1 MNVYSHWL
9 WISFFLNQMSQP
21 NFAPLCP
28 HGCHQMAQAVASYN
42 WWKKVG
48 MNIMQLFT
56 LSGIFLE
63 RCCSGLRLL
72 VPFLPTHPHA
82 DTYYKGRIDSFGFL
96 LKKPTFFFLL
106 PGNLFIISICWNCP
120 SVAGRLGSFFPPLF
134 STLRAVYL
142 IRIFLSSSVVYSRA
156 FVRAHCVCVC
166 VQAVSGLLGK
176 NAPPNTHRHTW
187 TSGSRHDNIFFLF
200 PPLCVLRT
208 WEWRERKRTSRHFG
222 TVNADCKP
230 MVSGWREREQQPCT
244 GALLDEF
251 LLQSSP
257 RWRLLRWTLS
267 GCSST

>member
-1 MNVYSHWL
+1 MKVWHECIQSLTVNQ
-9 WISFFLNQMSQP
+9 FLSQSNEP
-21 NFAPLCP
+21 TQVCP

-120 SVAGRLGSFFPPLF
+120 SVAGRLGSFFP
-134 STLRAVYL
+134 
-142 IRIFLSSSVVYSRA
+142 LSFQHYGPFILSE
-156 FVRAHCVCVC
+156 
-166 VQAVSGLLGK
+166 
-176 NAPPNTHRHTW
+176 
-187 TSGSRHDNIFFLF
+187 FF
-200 PPLCVLRT
+200 
-208 WEWRERKRTSRHFG
+208 
-222 TVNADCKP
+222 
-230 MVSGWREREQQPCT
+230 
-244 GALLDEF
+244 
-251 LLQSSP
+251 
-257 RWRLLRWTLS
+257 
-267 GCSST
+267 